1 MKGTTIEY
9 TTLSLQDVARALE
22 DTAAAARDTFGGF
35 DAEQL
40 NWRPEAAAWS
50 VAQCFE
56 HVRTTNRLMLTAAR
70 YALAHRPTL
79 WQRVPLIPAFFGR
92 QLVRSQAP
100 QATRKFTTSAVA
112 TPSPSAIAANVIER
126 FLAEHRDRSEWIES
140 LDPAAAARTIMVS
153 PFVRVIAYSVL
164 DGCRLMAAHDRRHF
178 EQARRVTQVAGF
190 PLDHS

>member
-1 MKGTTIEY
+1 M
-9 TTLSLQDVARALE
+9 LRARAHNQPPHV
-22 DTAAAARDTFGGF
+22 DR
-35 DAEQL
+35 
-40 NWRPEAAAWS
+40 RP
-50 VAQCFE
+50 
-56 HVRTTNRLMLTAAR
+56 
-70 YALAHRPTL
+70 
-79 WQRVPLIPAFFGR
+79 
-92 QLVRSQAP
+92 LVRSQAP

-112 TPSPSAIAANVIER
+112 TPSPSAIAADVIER